1 MDRERT
7 GERVRAWAPTAASSL
22 VALVTAG
29 YLAVHLAPRYDEFHT
44 LAYLQD
50 PDLGSFWDSYRSVG
64 DTLPPAAYVGS
75 WLWSQIAGTSL
86 LATRI
91 PVVVAWAIAAGAVTA
106 VTRRAG
112 AWASFAAGLLAT
124 ATSLVFLGAFARP
137 YAPALAL
144 AALAIGAWQR
154 AADRDRATGWLVAT
168 GFLFAAASTLH
179 YAMAAVAV
187 IVGLVTLAGGS
198 AVRHRTGRALAP
210 IVGGTVPI
218 LLSVALIPRAI
229 DDQGRLD
236 RSVRALDAAAFWPS
250 TLRPALLPL
259 AVVAIVVVTALAW
272 PGDARRSTSCR
283 LLDRE
288 LLRSGWAL
296 ALAVPVVTVAAMA
309 LTSGTYVH
317 RYTVGAL
324 LGGAIVAAEGV
335 GRAARRW
342 SWVGTVAAV
351 AVLLGCG
358 LAVRSTTGDM
368 VSRAQ
373 ADQLVADLALGR
385 SDRPVVVIDEYDYLL
400 LRHTGRAGRLELG
413 TPPVVA
419 HSPAAVDLAERLRHP
434 EDGPIEVVGTPRAVE
449 DLAGLE
455 GWRVVGLGNGT
466 YPRPIVQQVLA
477 HVRLEPA

>member
-1 MDRERT
+1 MDRVRT
-7 GERVRAWAPTAASSL
+7 GERVRTWAPTAASSL
-22 VALVTAG
+22 VALVVAG
-29 YLAVHLAPRYDEFHT
+29 YLAVRLAPRFDEFHT

-50 PDLGSFWDSYRSVG
+50 PDLRSFWDSYRSVG
-64 DTLPPAAYVGS
+64 DTLPPAAYVSS
-75 WLWSQIAGTSL
+75 WLWSQVAGTSL
-86 LATRI
+86 VATRI
-91 PVVVAWAIAAGAVTA
+91 PVVVAWAVAAGAVTA

-112 AWASFAAGLLAT
+112 AWASFCAGLLAT

-144 AALAIGAWQR
+144 AALAVGAWQR
-154 AADRDRATGWLVAT
+154 AADRDRSTGWLVAT
-168 GFLFAAASTLH
+168 ALLFAAASTLH

-187 IVGLVTLAGGS
+187 IVGLVALAGGS
-198 AVRHRTGRALAP
+198 TVRHRAGRAVAP
-210 IVGGTVPI
+210 ILGGTIPI
-218 LLSVALIPRAI
+218 LLSAALIPQAI

-250 TLRPALLPL
+250 TLRPGLVPL
-259 AVVAIVVVTALAW
+259 AAAGAVVVAALVW
-272 PGDARRSTSCR
+272 PGADRRRTGLR

-288 LLRSGWAL
+288 VLRSGWAL
-296 ALAVPVVTVAAMA
+296 ALLVPVVTVAAMA
-309 LTSGTYVH
+309 VTSGTYVH

-324 LGGAIVAAEGV
+324 LGGAFVAAEGV

-342 SWVGTVAAV
+342 RWVGAVAAV
-351 AVLLGCG
+351 AVLLACG
-358 LAVRSTTGDM
+358 LALRSTTGDM

-400 LRHTGRAGRLELG
+400 LRDTGRAGRLELG

-419 HSPAAVDLAERLRHP
+419 HSPAAVDLADRLRHP

-449 DLAGLE
+449 ELAGLD

-466 YPRPIVQQVLA
+466 YPRPIVQQVLV
-477 HVRLEPA
+477 HVRLEPT